1 MKNTGQPGSHTIL
14 KFDEYSGSD
23 TPMAECAENFLDAA
37 PVLILDVEGLNF
49 DSRLIGELI
58 NLHRSFSAV
67 WKDQPHRLALV
78 NLTEF
83 SVMVF
88 DQVKL
93 SHIIH
98 RYKSVAEVLADS

>member
-14 KFDEYSGSD
+14 NFVDPTGSD
-23 TPMAECAENFLDAA
+23 TPFAEWAKDFLDAA

-67 WKDQPHRLALV
+67 WEDQPHRLALV
-78 NLTEF
+78 NLTDF
-83 SVMVF
+83 SNMVF
-88 DQVKL
+88 DTVKL

-98 RYKSVAEVLADS
+98 RYESVSEALADS